1 MTFRK
6 RGQHWNNIYDL
17 LKSKYL
23 AKFVLFLKS
32 KIKAQII
39 QRYVGYYIGIKEHEE
54 RSDQKNSTERHGL
67 G

>member
-6 RGQHWNNIYDL
+6 RGQQHWNNIYNL

-39 QRYVGYYIGIKEHEE
+39 KMYVGYYTGIKEHEE
-54 RSDQKNSTERHGL
+54 GSDQTKKVQKDMV
-67 G
+67 